1 MNKTAANDFTLEEL
15 EALFQEEEQGT
26 PPVVTEI
33 TPPATEPPEQKLS
46 GKEGA
51 KVVAER
57 INAERKSIAEKMGYA
72 SYEEMLAAQKEKAEA
87 DKRAKEEQL
96 IKDKGLDPEDVKGIY
111 EELLKDDPR
120 MKELESFRKKQV
132 EEYGLKQ
139 LAEITKLTGGA
150 ITKLEQLPKN
160 VVDLWAKNGDLKAAY
175 LQLEGEKLIVQA
187 RSAQS
192 KGTTQHM
199 QNPSG
204 TNPPQPKTRALTD
217 DEKLV
222 WKQFHPNITEEE
234 LNKKTMPV

>member
-1 MNKTAANDFTLEEL
+1 MDKTAANDFTFEEL
-15 EALFQEEEQGT
+15 EALFKEEEQET
-26 PPVVTEI
+26 PPVVTSE
-33 TPPATEPPEQKLS
+33 TPPVTEPPTQKIS

-51 KVVAER
+51 KIVAER
-57 INAERKSIAEKMGYA
+57 INAERKAIAEKMGYT
-72 SYEEMLAAQKEKAEA
+72 SYEEMLKIQQEKIEIE
-87 DKRAKEEQL
+87 KKNKEEEL
-96 IKDKGLDPEDVKGIY
+96 IKNKGLNPTDVKSIY

-139 LAEITKLTGGA
+139 LAEITKLTDGA

-160 VVDLWAKNGDLKAAY
+160 VVDLWTKNGDLKAAY
-175 LQLEGEKLIVQA
+175 LQLEGEKLIAQA

-199 QNPSG
+199 QNPG
-204 TNPPQPKTRALTD
+204 GQNPPPLTMRALTS
-217 DEKLV
+217 DERAV

-234 LNKKTMPV
+234 LNKKTMPI